1 MKSLNNPEE
10 ENVELWN
17 SNMKCDLV
25 LGWMYLVK
33 QSPLWGREHVLRT
46 ENIDWGGGNI
56 SGRRSQAKPIY
67 HSLCTFS
74 FSTFTSPKIT

>member
-10 ENVELWN
+10 ENVELW
-17 SNMKCDLV
+17 NMKCDLV

-33 QSPLWGREHVLRT
+33 QSSLWGREHVLRT

-56 SGRRSQAKPIY
+56 SGRRSQEKPI
-67 HSLCTFS
+67 
-74 FSTFTSPKIT
+74 

>member
-1 MKSLNNPEE
+1 M
-10 ENVELWN
+10 WN
-17 SNMKCDLV
+17 SGTPNIKCDLV

-74 FSTFTSPKIT
+74 FSTLTSPNIT

>member
-1 MKSLNNPEE
+1 MEQ
-10 ENVELWN
+10 WN

-67 HSLCTFS
+67 HSLCTFILNIHES
-74 FSTFTSPKIT
+74 KDYLG